1 MLLATDLTEGRQRGM
16 NRALRVAR
24 NYVICGEDQG
34 RRFINSR
41 VLECLP
47 FRRLLT

>member
-16 NRALRVAR
+16 KRVLRVAR

-34 RRFINSR
+34 RMFKNSR
-41 VLECLP
+41 V
-47 FRRLLT
+47 